1 MTKSKN
7 LYDNMSDELKHKYI
21 RDMYINQKK
30 SFGIIAEE
38 LGTYANKIRRDAK
51 RLNINIRNKSEA
63 QKNALSQGV
72 HNHPTKGKERKQST
86 KQKIGKSMI
95 DSWSSLSD
103 KELKNRKNKQKIA
116 WEKIPS
122 NKKQEMLKK
131 ANQAVRKASVLGSKL
146 ENFVL
151 DKLIN
156 DGYRVDFHKEQVLSN
171 TKLQLDLFLPTMG
184 IAIEIDGPSHFLP
197 VWGEEVLN
205 KNKKY
210 DQKKEGLII
219 GKGWKLIR
227 IIQTKDFSKTRATIT
242 YGKLLEVLK
251 NIDNHQENK
260 ILIED

>member
-1 MTKSKN
+1 
-7 LYDNMSDELKHKYI
+7 
-21 RDMYINQKK
+21 
-30 SFGIIAEE
+30 
-38 LGTYANKIRRDAK
+38 
-51 RLNINIRNKSEA
+51 
-63 QKNALSQGV
+63 
-72 HNHPTKGKERKQST
+72 
-86 KQKIGKSMI
+86 
-95 DSWSSLSD
+95 
-103 KELKNRKNKQKIA
+103 
-116 WEKIPS
+116 
-122 NKKQEMLKK
+122 
-131 ANQAVRKASVLGSKL
+131 
-146 ENFVL
+146 
-151 DKLIN
+151 
-156 DGYRVDFHKEQVLSN
+156 
-171 TKLQLDLFLPTMG
+171 MG